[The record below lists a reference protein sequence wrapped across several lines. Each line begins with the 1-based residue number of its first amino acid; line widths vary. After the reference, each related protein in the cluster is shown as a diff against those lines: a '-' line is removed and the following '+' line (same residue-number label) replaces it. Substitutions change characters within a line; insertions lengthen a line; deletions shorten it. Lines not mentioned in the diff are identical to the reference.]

1 MSRALGLYTL
11 ATLATVSGAVMTT
24 QGVYDP
30 ANASASFR
38 ALGLL
43 LLLGGVYGG
52 ARAVKSA

>member
-1 MSRALGLYTL
+1 MGALGKYLI
-11 ATLATVSGAVMTT
+11 ATLATIGGAVMTT
-24 QGVYDP
+24 QGIYDP

-52 ARAVKSA
+52 AHAVKKA